1 MKRILLLALTALLS
15 LSLTACGGAPAPDA
29 SDAPALLQQAAT
41 QTPVPS
47 DGGDAAAA
55 QADLSSADADV
66 DLTKLSSTLVYS
78 EVFNMVNTPEDYVGK
93 VVKMSGAFAVYE
105 DETTGNVYFACIN
118 QDATACCSQG
128 IEFVPQ
134 GDFTYPDDF
143 PELGTEITVRGTFGT
158 YMEGDQLYVTLYD
171 AEMSV

>member
-1 MKRILLLALTALLS
+1 MKRLLILALTALLA
-15 LSLTACGGAPAPDA
+15 LSLTACGDAPAPDA
-29 SDAPALLQQAAT
+29 SDAPALLQQATA

-47 DGGDAAAA
+47 DSGDAAAA
-55 QADLSSADADV
+55 HADLSSADADI

-78 EVFNMVNTPEDYVGK
+78 EVFNMVNTPDDYVGK
-93 VVKMSGAFAVYE
+93 VVKMSGIFAVYE
-105 DETTGNVYFACIN
+105 DETSGSVYFACIN

-143 PELGTEITVRGTFGT
+143 PPVNTEITVKGTLGT
-158 YMEGDQLYVTLYD
+158 YYEGDQMYVTLND
-171 AEMSV
+171 AKMSV

>member
-1 MKRILLLALTALLS
+1 MKHFWILMLTALLA
-15 LSLTACGGAPAPDA
+15 LSLTACGDVPAPDA
-29 SDAPALLQQAAT
+29 SDAPALLQQAAA
-41 QTPVPS
+41 QTPAPS
-47 DGGDAAAA
+47 DSGNAAAA
-55 QADLSSADADV
+55 QADLSSADADI
-66 DLTKLSSTLVYS
+66 DLTQVSSTLVYS
-78 EVFNMVNTPEDYVGK
+78 EVFNMVNNPEDYIGK
-93 VVKMSGAFAVYE
+93 VVKMTGVFAVYE
-105 DETTGNVYFACIN
+105 DETTGSVYFACIS